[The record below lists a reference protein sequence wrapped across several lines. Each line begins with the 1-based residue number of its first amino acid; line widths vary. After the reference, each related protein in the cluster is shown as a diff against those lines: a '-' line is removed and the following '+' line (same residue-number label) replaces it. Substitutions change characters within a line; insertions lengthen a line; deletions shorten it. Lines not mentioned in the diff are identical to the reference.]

1 MEHLP
6 PIEIDP
12 KTFLRQHCTLPA
24 LPTVVTTL
32 QQMLQNENTSISQIA
47 ELISSDPALVAQILK
62 IVNSAYY
69 SLPQEVSKIHFAVA
83 FLGLNEICR
92 LALTLSVIN
101 TLNIA
106 QSRELTAFW
115 FHSFFTA
122 LCTKHL
128 AKAYVPQLPFDELWS
143 AAILHD
149 IGKLVYLKFFP
160 EHFAALQA
168 HCTEHGCLFSTAE
181 ERLALP
187 PSSFLGILL
196 CEHWL
201 LPSKVR
207 DACTYHSL
215 KDLATL
221 HQDTSPA
228 GDFRRMVCLGNLAAV
243 LANDP
248 LTTEVKHQLAEAIT
262 GVLRITESQFLAL
275 MGSIYELRL
284 EVESFLKKF
293 QQS

>member
-1 MEHLP
+1 MNTGLP

-12 KTFLRQHCTLPA
+12 KTFLRQHYTLPA
-24 LPTVVTTL
+24 LPTVVT
-32 QQMLQNENTSISQIA
+32 MLQRMLQYEDTSISQIS
-47 ELISSDPALVAQILK
+47 ELIGSDPALVAQILK

-69 SLPQEVSKIHFAVA
+69 SLPQEVTKIQFAVA

-101 TLNIA
+101 ALDIKQA
-106 QSRELTAFW
+106 RHFTAFW
-115 FHSFFTA
+115 YHSFYTA

-128 AKAYVPQLPFDELWS
+128 AKTYVPQLSFDELWS

-160 EHFAALQA
+160 LHFAALEDYCA
-168 HCTEHGCLFSTAE
+168 EHGCLFSTAE
-181 ERLALP
+181 DRLGL
-187 PSSFLGILL
+187 PSSSYFGTLL

-207 DACTYHSL
+207 DACACHSL
-215 KDLATL
+215 KDIETL
-221 HQDTSPA
+221 QNDTSPS
-228 GDFRRMVCLGNLAAV
+228 GDFKRIICLGNIVAV

-248 LTTEVKHQLAEAIT
+248 LSADVKKQLAEAIT
-262 GVLRITESQFLAL
+262 GALRISDEQFLSL
-275 MGSIYELRL
+275 MGTIYDLRL
-284 EVESFLKKF
+284 QVEEFVKKL
-293 QQS
+293 Q